1 MKYYVETSLENF
13 KAWSGGRDTLE
24 VLIEKGLCDTV
35 EACLEEALGEDVS
48 DTDINDTLWFE
59 RDMIAEWCG
68 FSSWE
73 ALENGEEEEEEEEEA
88 DETDLEEVKDRLNEC
103 IENEDDFDTF
113 CNGRDCSSCPF
124 DAHCNLMTKCEEA
137 YNYMLE
143 GYNFDEAIALLNGK
157 EV

>member
-13 KAWSGGRDTLE
+13 EAWSGGRDTLE

-48 DTDINDTLWFE
+48 DTDINDALWFE

-73 ALENGEEEEEEEEEA
+73 ALENGEEEEEEETAEEEA
-88 DETDLEEVKDRLNEC
+88 DNNFSRWCANQS
-103 IENEDDFDTF
+103 
-113 CNGRDCSSCPF
+113 RDCSGCPYQKF
-124 DAHCNLMTKCEEA
+124 LHLSDCETA
-137 YNYMLE
+137 YYHDNPDDDDGIRLY
-143 GYNFDEAIALLNGK
+143 K
-157 EV
+157 